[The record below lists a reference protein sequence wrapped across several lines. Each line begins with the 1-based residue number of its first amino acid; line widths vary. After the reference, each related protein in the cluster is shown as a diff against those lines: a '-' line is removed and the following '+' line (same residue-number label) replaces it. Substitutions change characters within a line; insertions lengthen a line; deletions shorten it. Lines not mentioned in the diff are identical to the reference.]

1 MNITSNN
8 VIIFAKE
15 FEGKTHYRAGMSRK
29 NQNNEYEKAYIDVRL
44 PKGDALNSGS
54 KINIKKGFLT
64 FYKTKDE
71 KTIWYVV
78 IQDYEL
84 VTGMVQPKEDPIQPK
99 QAYVV
104 ENYTEEQLDLPF

>member
-15 FEGKTHYRAGMSRK
+15 FEGKTHYRAGLSTK
-29 NQNNEYEKAYIDVRL
+29 KQDGSYDKAYIDVRL
-44 PKGDALNSGS
+44 PKGDVLNSGS

-78 IQDYEL
+78 IQEYEL
-84 VTGMVQPKEDPIQPK
+84 VTGMILPKEEQPK

-104 ENYTEEQLDLPF
+104 ENYTEEQLDMQLPF